1 MAKQKLSKACEMR
14 LEEVASMAE
23 ALDGDDLRAAVRDGV
38 GDFTKRS
45 RMSQAT
51 LEYAINGMLSGTMTP
66 IANAI
71 SIAIQ
76 QMTQPMLVAI
86 GALTDAVGLTRGNRT
101 LRDAAAMVEGV
112 LEGFQA
118 DMFFFNKGYFQGY
131 PLDTKT
137 SFAQFAASRGLSADQ
152 ARRQVVDTIAN
163 RRIAEMEKTQ
173 GRAFS
178 AEEKARI
185 KNDPAFAR
193 DNKFDEEMFDQF
205 YREEYDYVRNAIRG
219 PAGEYIRIPTKVTV
233 AIDEYGKARFRR
245 MKIAQLA
252 SIKAREDAAKGLG
265 NYRDLYNK
273 YRTEALGGLQTKNPA
288 REELIALEKRV
299 GKVFGANEED
309 LKPFSDIREFTLQNT
324 FQSPLLGFAKKA
336 QELQKSSTFLNY
348 MIPFI
353 KTPWNILKEG
363 VSYTPG
369 LGVVA
374 RSSYLTTDKMGR
386 PVIEKLSMDEL
397 IPRQVMGLG
406 MFAGVYAMFEN
417 GMITGAPKDGQEA
430 MEWRANG
437 IQPFSIKVGDTWIPY
452 QRIEPLATP
461 LGLAADL
468 FRLGN
473 DYFNDPNPDKT
484 VYEPMLDLMIG
495 FKNHITSKSF
505 MEGFSTLIGMVS
517 DPARAGEKFASGVL
531 NPMVPAIVNVG
542 ARAMDTEERIANNPI
557 EALQRRI
564 PLLRNELAA
573 DTDPLTPEGRKTQK
587 QAAFTGFP
595 VLDESSR
602 NPAQVEFGRLKASAG
617 RVTDKLKGVGL
628 SGDQLGEL
636 RRMYAEALT
645 PRMMSLINSP
655 AYQRLSDSRKKIV
668 LEKQATKIRSA
679 IRKKYASQLRMTD
692 PEIAR
697 KMMNV
702 VFEKKG
708 LPERMQ

>member
-23 ALDGDDLRAAVRDGV
+23 ALDGDALRAAVRDGV

-51 LEYAINGMLSGTMTP
+51 LEYSINGMLSGTMTP

-76 QMTQPMLVAI
+76 QITQPMLVAV
-86 GALTDAVGLTRGNRT
+86 GAMTDALKITKGNRS

-112 LEGFQA
+112 LEGFKA
-118 DMFFFNKGYFQGY
+118 DMFFFNKGFFQGY
-131 PLDTKT
+131 PLDTKPT
-137 SFAQFAASRGLSADQ
+137 FANFASSRGLTAQQ
-152 ARRQVVDTIAN
+152 ARAAVVNTMAE
-163 RRIAEMEKTQ
+163 RRLAKMGITDP
-173 GRAFS
+173 
-178 AEEKARI
+178 EEIKRYKA
-185 KNDPAFAR
+185 DPAFMR
-193 DNKFDEEMFDQF
+193 DNKFDEDMFDEF
-205 YREEYDYVRNAIRG
+205 FREEYDYVRNAIRG
-219 PAGEYIRIPTKVTV
+219 KTGEYIRFPTKVTV
-233 AIDEYGKARFRR
+233 ALDEYGKARFRR
-245 MKIAQLA
+245 MKIAQMA

-273 YRTEALGGLQTKNPA
+273 YRKDALGGLQTDNPA
-288 REELIALEKRV
+288 REELLALEKRV
-299 GKVFGANEED
+299 GKVFGANEAD
-309 LKPFSDIREFTLQNT
+309 LKPFSDIKEFTLQNT
-324 FQSPLLGFAKKA
+324 FQSPLVGGARAVQK
-336 QELQKSSTFLNY
+336 LQKEYTFLNY

-369 LGVVA
+369 LGLVA
-374 RSSYLTTDKMGR
+374 RSSYLTTDSLGR
-386 PVIEKLSMDEL
+386 PVVEKLPMDEL
-397 IPRQVMGLG
+397 IPRQMLGLS
-406 MFAGVYAMFEN
+406 MFAGVYAMFES

-437 IQPFSIKVGDTWIPY
+437 IQPFSVKIGDTWVPY

-468 FRLGN
+468 FRLG
-473 DYFNDPNPDKT
+473 DEYFNDPNPDKT
-484 VYEPMLDLMIG
+484 AYEPLLDLMIG

-505 MEGFSTLIGMVS
+505 MEGFSTLIGMAS

-542 ARAMDTEERIANNPI
+542 ARAMDTDERIANNPL

-564 PLLRNELAA
+564 PLLRNELPA

-602 NPAQVEFGRLKASAG
+602 NPAQVEFGRVKASAG

-636 RRMYAEALT
+636 RRMYAEMLT
-645 PRMMSLINSP
+645 PRILSYINSP
-655 AYQRLSDSRKKIV
+655 NYQRLSDARKKV
-668 LEKQATKIRSA
+668 ELERRASRIRTA
-679 IRKKYASQLRMTD
+679 VRKKYASMLRRTD

-697 KMMNV
+697 KMRNV
-702 VFEKKG
+702 VYEKKG
-708 LPERMQ
+708 LTERMQ